1 MKEINEIKE
10 KNSEYKIN
18 YDEKLEEIEKNKEEK
33 EKEFNEQINK
43 YEKEKEIL
51 ILEINNI
58 KLKLEQKNNENINL
72 DSVNKELT
80 SKIINYEKNEK
91 KTKEEYENSIVEK
104 DETINKL
111 ETQINKINEDLI
123 NSVQNNNNNIKEL
136 NNIIKKLTEEKCDIL
151 VKLQDNLIEIEE
163 ISREYQKNL
172 NKLKNIKFLN
182 NEFNN
187 QEEEVFTH
195 KELTEPKNIND
206 FLIKCT
212 DEIINLKNENF
223 ILKNNINDLD
233 LKINLEK
240 EQINDYK
247 IENYNLKKSIDN
259 YGTELDKNNKI
270 LNQIQIK
277 NKDNEKLLY
286 KANNDRKLLFNIL
299 IKIFK
304 LIPNSN
310 IESLLNAAFQVDLD
324 EKMEDK
330 NENLLKKI
338 FKEIQFIENYIIE
351 LKDNKTKFEELK
363 KKKRINNNII
373 INNNTNNI
381 ESINSI
387 NNIKNLV
394 DKIYLKKLYKKDDY
408 IKNDGKN
415 KHK

>member
-1 MKEINEIKE
+1 M
-10 KNSEYKIN
+10 
-18 YDEKLEEIEKNKEEK
+18 
-33 EKEFNEQINK
+33 
-43 YEKEKEIL
+43 IL
-51 ILEINNI
+51 KINNI

-123 NSVQNNNNNIKEL
+123 NSVQSNNNNIKEL

-151 VKLQDNLIEIEE
+151 FKLKDNLIEIEE
-163 ISREYQKNL
+163 ISCEYQKNL
-172 NKLKNIKFLN
+172 NKLKNLKFLN

-195 KELTEPKNIND
+195 KGIIEPKNIND

-247 IENYNLKKSIDN
+247 IENYNLKKSIGN
-259 YGTELDKNNKI
+259 YGTELDKNNKPEI
-270 LNQIQIK
+270 TVQVISDSPIIT
-277 NKDNEKLLY
+277 
-286 KANNDRKLLFNIL
+286 LF
-299 IKIFK
+299 
-304 LIPNSN
+304 
-310 IESLLNAAFQVDLD
+310 ESLSNFIFLYSRTAGAVIPPVRLNTASIRRITSSTS
-324 EKMEDK
+324 KG
-330 NENLLKKI
+330 LLI
-338 FKEIQFIENYIIE
+338 
-351 LKDNKTKFEELK
+351 
-363 KKKRINNNII
+363 
-373 INNNTNNI
+373 
-381 ESINSI
+381 
-387 NNIKNLV
+387 
-394 DKIYLKKLYKKDDY
+394 
-408 IKNDGKN
+408 
-415 KHK
+415 

>member
-1 MKEINEIKE
+1 LK
-10 KNSEYKIN
+10 
-18 YDEKLEEIEKNKEEK
+18 EIEKNKEEK
-33 EKEFNEQINK
+33 EKELNEQINK

-91 KTKEEYENSIVEK
+91 KTKEEYENSIAEK

-123 NSVQNNNNNIKEL
+123 NSVQSNNNNIKEL

-151 VKLQDNLIEIEE
+151 FKLKDNLIEIEE
-163 ISREYQKNL
+163 ISCEYQKNL

-195 KELTEPKNIND
+195 KEITEPKNIND

-212 DEIINLKNENF
+212 DEIISLKNENF

-247 IENYNLKKSIDN
+247 IENYNLKKSIGN

-299 IKIFK
+299 MKIFK

-324 EKMEDK
+324 EKMADK

-338 FKEIQFIENYIIE
+338 FKEIQLFENYIIE
-351 LKDNKTKFEELK
+351 LKDNKTKFEDLK